1 MKRIMLTHALADFPR
16 VIFRIGEENLRSRRA
31 MEKIGGVMI
40 PWNEVGE
47 VFGRPVRHI
56 AYAIT
61 REAFAR
67 WD

>member
-1 MKRIMLTHALADFPR
+1 
-16 VIFRIGEENLRSRRA
+16 

-47 VFGRPVRHI
+47 LLFGRPVRHI